1 MYIVW
6 FSALKSRVKAKAAK
20 VSCQDQAANTTRCEA
35 GRGSVGAFEAP
46 VRSRLLTGRLVVE
59 VGG

>member
-6 FSALKSRVKAKAAK
+6 FSALKSRVKAK